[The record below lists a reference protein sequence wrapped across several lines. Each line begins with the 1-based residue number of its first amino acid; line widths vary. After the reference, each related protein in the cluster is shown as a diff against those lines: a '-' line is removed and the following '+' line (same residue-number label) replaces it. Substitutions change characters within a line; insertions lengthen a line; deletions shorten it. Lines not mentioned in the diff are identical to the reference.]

1 MYFDQFWTKI
11 LIKDKKNDLNDYC
24 LLIGWY
30 KLSIVTMPDYLI
42 WNAGGNEWLNNEISP
57 INVH

>member
-1 MYFDQFWTKI
+1 MYFDQFWTNILKI
-11 LIKDKKNDLNDYC
+11 KKNDLNDYC